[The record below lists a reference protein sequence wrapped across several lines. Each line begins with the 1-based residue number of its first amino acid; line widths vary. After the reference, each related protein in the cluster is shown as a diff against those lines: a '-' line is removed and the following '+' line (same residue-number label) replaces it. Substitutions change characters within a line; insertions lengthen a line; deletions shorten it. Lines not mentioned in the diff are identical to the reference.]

1 MKFPNDS
8 TDTPE
13 RVEFENLDFDNEDD
27 GNVSRNEMDEDEWTD
42 HNFGTSANELASSDD
57 VSDLRFVTCT
67 RSSICGI
74 FIYRMIS
81 IDAASLKWRMKKTT
95 MNLLKL

>member
-1 MKFPNDS
+1 MKFPTDS

-57 VSDLRFVTCT
+57 VSDLRCVLLFVENM
-67 RSSICGI
+67 SVG
-74 FIYRMIS
+74 MILS
-81 IDAASLKWRMKKTT
+81 FTNQT
-95 MNLLKL
+95 YLLTQ

>member
-1 MKFPNDS
+1 MNDS

-13 RVEFENLDFDNEDD
+13 RVGFENLDIDKEDD

-57 VSDLRFVTCT
+57 VSDLRFSYNLFLHEI
-67 RSSICGI
+67 RSPELI
-74 FIYRMIS
+74 
-81 IDAASLKWRMKKTT
+81 
-95 MNLLKL
+95 